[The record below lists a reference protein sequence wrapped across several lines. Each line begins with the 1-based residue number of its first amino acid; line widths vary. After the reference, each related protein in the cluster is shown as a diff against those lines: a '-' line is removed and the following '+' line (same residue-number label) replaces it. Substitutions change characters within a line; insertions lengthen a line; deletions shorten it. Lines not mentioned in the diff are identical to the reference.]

1 MKNGVKQ
8 GTWKRY
14 WREGENARSLIG
26 TGSESRSKRKG
37 TMPLKE
43 VLEEAEEG
51 KRCKKEEDVV
61 LMGHLLAQHLGSV
74 ESAAQLPVIN
84 EYFGLEL

>member
-1 MKNGVKQ
+1 
-8 GTWKRY
+8 
-14 WREGENARSLIG
+14 
-26 TGSESRSKRKG
+26 
-37 TMPLKE
+37 MPLKE

-51 KRCKKEEDVV
+51 KRCKEEDVV

>member
-1 MKNGVKQ
+1 
-8 GTWKRY
+8 
-14 WREGENARSLIG
+14 
-26 TGSESRSKRKG
+26 
-37 TMPLKE
+37 MPLKE

-74 ESAAQLPVIN
+74 ESVAQLPVIN

>member
-1 MKNGVKQ
+1 
-8 GTWKRY
+8 
-14 WREGENARSLIG
+14 
-26 TGSESRSKRKG
+26 
-37 TMPLKE
+37 MPLKE

-84 EYFGLEL
+84 EYFGLELEGAWEPAYSSCSREGSVF